1 MANNKK
7 TAPTKKAPAAPAAP
21 NNNQQVKV
29 LDMTEFVKNVQS
41 TSIEGLDPNRRV
53 DLLRILHETFRMD
66 PNAAEKYH
74 MPAEAVAKINE
85 ITAIGEVA
93 ALACEIAYAK
103 NPFAIKMNISQLEA
117 IKEVGSAIGVSIDT
131 KLLSAPSENG
141 VVEVS
146 SEAVKVEEETKTQIK
161 KEEEIRNKQVEIDP
175 SKIENDE
182 QFKEAANK
190 VMITRDN
197 FHHKLSDTI
206 DLYKAYRGI
215 QASKSENKEEEL
227 KKLNSK
233 SRIELFREI
242 IAILGSSCSLVV
254 NGAGRFMYTIA
265 SQTKSPIVPFC
276 MLRNS
281 TKNRKTGVYA
291 LTDEEVADYVRILIE
306 WANNIKIADEKKRLE
321 GLEKNL
327 ETLKKDEKKNAT
339 GIADTQEK
347 IKIAKNNLKH
357 FNDVLS
363 YVMNPSSE
371 VPANLMKDYS
381 AKDAYATKVVNC
393 ITDSYYDDVIL
404 SEMKPDGLRHNIE
417 QYAGIIINLFRDPAA
432 KIEKYRASNII
443 PLEPISTEEKSDE
456 APAAQPATEQ
466 PATEQPAAEAPAEEP
481 KKE

>member
-7 TAPTKKAPAAPAAP
+7 TAPNKAPKTPGTGS
-21 NNNQQVKV
+21 NNQQNRAVSTTKV
-29 LDMTEFVKNVQS
+29 VDFKELMEGMSSDSVR
-41 TSIEGLDPNRRV
+41 GLDPNHQV
-53 DLLRILHETFRMD
+53 ELLSLAHDIYGKD
-66 PNAAEKYH
+66 PKAAERYK
-74 MPAEAVAKINE
+74 MKPETVEKINH
-85 ITAIGEVA
+85 V
-93 ALACEIAYAK
+93 
-103 NPFAIKMNISQLEA
+103 
-117 IKEVGSAIGVSIDT
+117 VAIGVAVAIAREVTCAKNEFACLMNKAEINTVNEICQDLGISINT
-131 KLLSAPSENG
+131 NLLPAPNEDGKIEVPSAA
-141 VVEVS
+141 VEVS
-146 SEAVKVEEETKTQIK
+146 DETRAQLK

-197 FHHKLSDTI
+197 LHHKLSDTI

-227 KKLNSK
+227 KKLNNK
-233 SRIELFREI
+233 SRIDLFREI
-242 IAILGSSCSLVV
+242 MAILGSSCALVV
-254 NGAGRFMYTIA
+254 NGAGRFMYNIA

-281 TKNRKTGVYA
+281 TKNRKTGAYA
-291 LTDEEVADYVRILIE
+291 LTDEEVADYVRVLIE

-327 ETLKKDEKKNAT
+327 EALKKDEKKNAT
-339 GIADTQEK
+339 GIADTQKK
-347 IKIAKNNLKH
+347 IEIAKNNLKH
-357 FNDVLS
+357 FEDVIS

-381 AKDAYATKVVNC
+381 DKETYATRVVKY
-393 ITDSYYDDVIL
+393 ITDSYYDDIIL

-432 KIEKYRASNII
+432 KIEKYRESNII
-443 PLEPISTEEKSDE
+443 PLEPISTEEKTDE
-456 APAAQPATEQ
+456 APAAQPAAEQ
-466 PATEQPAAEAPAEEP
+466 PATEASAEQS